1 MLLCF
6 SKEVPM
12 SDQALCNEVEERINL
27 LLTQTETTKKY
38 LIDRVREEDW
48 ASVLN
53 AASQLQAMCQEL
65 ESVTCVSERLRDS
78 YYE

>member
-1 MLLCF
+1 MPEDSLL
-6 SKEVPM
+6 K
-12 SDQALCNEVEERINL
+12 EVEERVSL
-27 LLTQTETTKKY
+27 LLAQSDTTKKY

-53 AASQLQAMCQEL
+53 AASQLQAMSQEL
-65 ESVTCVSERLRDS
+65 ESMTCVSERLKDS